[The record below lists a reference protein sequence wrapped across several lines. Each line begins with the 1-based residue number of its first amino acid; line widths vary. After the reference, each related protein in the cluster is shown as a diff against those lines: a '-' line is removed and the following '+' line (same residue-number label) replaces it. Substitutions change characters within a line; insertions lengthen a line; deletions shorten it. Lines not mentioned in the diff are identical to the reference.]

1 MSITVKQI
9 DLGEVEGAVGVTAEG
24 MIERINAALAEQVPD
39 PDMYEVDAKVEWEA
53 ESGIYVATATAKH
66 ITMNDEDDRPV
77 LSISRVTGSTREEIA
92 AKALYRGSEFF
103 GTDDLVVDI
112 GDYFIDEG
120 FSLDE
125 EGPISSLGVKVY
137 LNDSE

>member
-9 DLGEVEGAVGVTAEG
+9 DLGEIEGAIGVTAEG

-66 ITMNDEDDRPV
+66 LTMNDEDDRPV
-77 LSISRVTGSTREEIA
+77 FSIGRVTGNTYEEIA
-92 AKALYRGSEFF
+92 AEALQKGSEFF
-103 GTDDLVVDI
+103 GTDDVTVDV
-112 GDYFIDEG
+112 GDFFLSNEFPFEG
-120 FSLDE
+120 EGSIASLR
-125 EGPISSLGVKVY
+125 VKVY
-137 LNDSE
+137 LNN